1 MVVVFAEYLDL
12 FAWHYARCDLYRTI
26 CDSHGWHPDN
36 VKTLEDLPYLPAQY
50 FKHLELVSTD
60 SMQWLQSSGTGGTPS
75 KIAVDRETIK
85 RQQLALAKV
94 LTPIIGEERK
104 PWVVIGDANNPG
116 IRGFLSLSGGWGTE
130 DPGVPC
136 VVVGF
141 TVDVWNGF
149 DWVNPA
155 KYADGSVVLHIGG
168 WKKIRPDPRHM
179 ELHAMR
185 NNLRAVNLYGF
196 TEQLGTVYPQYA
208 CGYHH
213 CPDFARVIVRDP
225 ATHEPVKRGMGQ
237 FITNVP
243 KSYPG
248 FSVLTDDDIELVDC
262 DCQPG
267 QAFKVHG
274 RITGSET
281 RGCGDVHRR

>member
-1 MVVVFAEYLDL
+1 MLAEYIDL
-12 FAWHYARCDLYRTI
+12 FAWHYDRCDLYRTI

-60 SMQWLQSSGTGGTPS
+60 ATQWLQSSGTGGTPS

-85 RQQLALAKV
+85 RQQRALAEV
-94 LTPIIGEERK
+94 LTPIIGTDRK

-116 IRGFLSLSGGWGTE
+116 IRGFLSLSGGWSYVN
-130 DPGVPC
+130 PGVPC

-141 TVDVWNGF
+141 TSLVWQAMIMFGTHNTF
-149 DWVNPA
+149 SPN
-155 KYADGSVVLHIGG
+155 SVLLHIGG
-168 WKKIRPDPRHM
+168 WKHGEHM
-179 ELHAMR
+179 NGPEFINAMER
-185 NNLRAVNLYGF
+185 FNLRAVNLYGF
-196 TEQLGTVYPQYA
+196 TEQLGTVYPTYD
-208 CGYHH
+208 CGYFH
-213 CPDFARVIVRDP
+213 CPDFARLIVRDP

-248 FSVLTDDDIELVDC
+248 FSVLTDDDIELIDC